1 MSYYRKTNDSEE
13 KMNRIQKEVDEAI
26 QRIFSNGEF
35 QRYLEVVSKFPKYS
49 LNNVMMILS
58 QKSSAS
64 MVQGYNAWKELGRQV
79 QKGEKAIKIFAPMFK
94 KAEMT
99 KLDPKTKKPI
109 LDSNGKEVKIKQ
121 EQLTGF
127 RLVNVFDVSQTK
139 GKELFN
145 LRDLIRD
152 DLKESQRIQELYKN
166 FMKYLNIKMDVKEVV
181 LDDPNVRGYY
191 ARDENHIRI
200 NATTENTSM
209 KFKTLI
215 HEYAHAQLHHNESEM
230 KDLPRGHKEAQAEAV
245 AFVVSKY
252 YGLDTSQYSAGYI
265 ATWAKDIK
273 LAKQAMQEIQKV
285 VNHTIGEIDHLMKDR
300 IKEIEHSF
308 NHSKEKEPKQPSK
321 EKQFVT
327 LER

>member
-13 KMNRIQKEVDEAI
+13 KMNKIQKEVDEAI

-58 QKSSAS
+58 QKPNAS

-79 QKGEKAIKIFAPMFK
+79 QKGEKAVKIFAPMFK
-94 KAEMT
+94 KVT
-99 KLDPKTKKPI
+99 KIDPKTKEPI
-109 LDSNGKEVKIKQ
+109 LDSNGKEVKQ

-127 RLVNVFDVSQTK
+127 RLVSVFDVSQTK

-166 FMKYLNIKMDVKEVV
+166 FMKYLNTKMDVKEVV

-200 NATTENTSM
+200 NASTENTSM

-215 HEYAHAQLHHNESEM
+215 HEYAHAQLHHNKSEM

-265 ATWAKDIK
+265 ATWVKDIK

-285 VNHTIGEIDHLMKDR
+285 VNQTIGEIDHLMKDR

-308 NHSKEKEPKQPSK
+308 NHSKDRESKQSPK
-321 EKQFVT
+321 EKQSVT